1 MTQTNI
7 NNNNNN
13 CSSTISFESAAD
25 SRPLI
30 YLERSD
36 SDRTSRNQEPRVIA
50 STALEA
56 EKLSPFARRGSLA
69 AIADRFRSRSR
80 SRSQSRTPSQHRKS
94 IDSSVSRSSFDST
107 SSRRSSSSEA
117 TDAYTDVIR
126 AQEQHMQK
134 LRAKQHVLHITHN
147 VDGLP
152 LPPYP
157 GTEEK
162 RERRRSLVQ
171 ILGMDKPLLA
181 R

>member
-1 MTQTNI
+1 MTQTYI
-7 NNNNNN
+7 NNNNRN
-13 CSSTISFESAAD
+13 STISFESTID
-25 SRPLI
+25 SRPSIQLS
-30 YLERSD
+30 EHSD
-36 SDRTSRNQEPRVIA
+36 SGRTGRSQEPRLIA
-50 STALEA
+50 SVAP

-69 AIADRFRSRSR
+69 AIADHFRSRSS
-80 SRSQSRTPSQHRKS
+80 SRSVSRSPSQHRKS

-117 TDAYTDVIR
+117 GAYADVIK

-134 LRAKQHVLHITHN
+134 LRAKQHILHITHN

>member
-7 NNNNNN
+7 NNNNNRN
-13 CSSTISFESAAD
+13 STISLESATE
-25 SRPLI
+25 SRPSI
-30 YLERSD
+30 QLEHSD
-36 SDRTSRNQEPRVIA
+36 SGRTSRNQEPRLIA
-50 STALEA
+50 SATPEA

-69 AIADRFRSRSR
+69 AIADHFRSRSR

-94 IDSSVSRSSFDST
+94 IDSSASRSSFDST

-117 TDAYTDVIR
+117 TGAYADVIK

-134 LRAKQHVLHITHN
+134 LRAKQHILHVTHN

-157 GTEEK
+157 GTEQK
-162 RERRRSLVQ
+162 SERRRSLVQ

>member
-1 MTQTNI
+1 MTQTYFT

-13 CSSTISFESAAD
+13 RNSTISFESTND
-25 SRPLI
+25 SRPSIQLS
-30 YLERSD
+30 EHSD
-36 SDRTSRNQEPRVIA
+36 SDRTGRNQEPRLIA
-50 STALEA
+50 GAA
-56 EKLSPFARRGSLA
+56 PEKLSSFARRGSLA
-69 AIADRFRSRSR
+69 AIADHFRSRSR
-80 SRSQSRTPSQHRKS
+80 SRSQSRSPSQHRKS
-94 IDSSVSRSSFDST
+94 VDSSASR

-117 TDAYTDVIR
+117 GAYADVIK
-126 AQEQHMQK
+126 AQEQHMEK
-134 LRAKQHVLHITHN
+134 LRAKQHILQITHN

>member
-1 MTQTNI
+1 MTQTYI

-13 CSSTISFESAAD
+13 NNNRNSTISFESNND
-25 SRPLI
+25 SRPSIQLS
-30 YLERSD
+30 EHSD
-36 SDRTSRNQEPRVIA
+36 SDRTGCNQEPRLIA
-50 STALEA
+50 GAA
-56 EKLSPFARRGSLA
+56 PEKLSPFARRGSLA
-69 AIADRFRSRSR
+69 AIADHFRSRSR
-80 SRSQSRTPSQHRKS
+80 SRSQSRSPSQHRKS
-94 IDSSVSRSSFDST
+94 VDSSASCSSLP
-107 SSRRSSSSEA
+107 EA
-117 TDAYTDVIR
+117 GAYADVIK
-126 AQEQHMQK
+126 AQELYLQK